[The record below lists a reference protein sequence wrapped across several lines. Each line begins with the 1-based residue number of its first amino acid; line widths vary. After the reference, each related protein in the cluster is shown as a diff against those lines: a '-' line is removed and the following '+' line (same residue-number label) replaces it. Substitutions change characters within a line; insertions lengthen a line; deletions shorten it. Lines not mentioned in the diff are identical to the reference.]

1 MTIPGRGGRPRKWLS
16 DADRVRA
23 HRARQRGDVEP
34 PTFEEMSAG
43 DDELAHALRRH
54 GELEVELADARRDVR
69 WLEHELAETEEKSAQ
84 LDSELRALRT
94 DREELLIQVTELNER
109 VRQLSSAR
117 LDTIRHEPTPLG
129 NRATRR
135 QAARQRRR

>member
-1 MTIPGRGGRPRKWLS
+1 MTIPGKGGRPRKWLS

-23 HRARQRGDVEP
+23 HRARKRGDVEP

-43 DDELAHALRRH
+43 DDELARVLRRQS
-54 GELEVELADARRDVR
+54 ELEVELADARQDVR
-69 WLEHELAETEEKSAQ
+69 WLEHELAETEAKAAQ

-94 DREELLIQVTELNER
+94 DRAELLIQVAELNER
-109 VRQLSSAR
+109 VRQLLSAR
-117 LDTIRHEPTPLG
+117 IDTTRHEPTPLG

-135 QAARQRRR
+135 RVARQRRR

>member
-1 MTIPGRGGRPRKWLS
+1 MTIPGKGGRPRKWLS

-34 PTFEEMSAG
+34 PTFEDLSAG
-43 DDELAHALRRH
+43 DDELAHSLRRQ
-54 GELEVELADARRDVR
+54 GEIEVELADARQDVR
-69 WLEHELAETEEKSAQ
+69 WLEHELAETEAKSAQ

-94 DREELLIQVTELNER
+94 DRAELLIQVAELNER
-109 VRQLSSAR
+109 VRQLSSAQIN
-117 LDTIRHEPTPLG
+117 TPRHEPPPLG

-135 QAARQRRR
+135 QAARKRRR

>member
-1 MTIPGRGGRPRKWLS
+1 MTIPGKGGRPRKWLR

-34 PTFEEMSAG
+34 PTFEDLSAG
-43 DDELAHALRRH
+43 HDELAHALRRQ
-54 GELEVELADARRDVR
+54 GELEGELADARQDVR
-69 WLEHELAETEEKSAQ
+69 WLEHELAEMEAKSAQ

-94 DREELLIQVTELNER
+94 ERAELLIQVAELNER

-117 LDTIRHEPTPLG
+117 SDTPRHEPTPLG
-129 NRATRR
+129 NRATRP
-135 QAARQRRR
+135 QAARKRRR

>member
-1 MTIPGRGGRPRKWLS
+1 MTVPGKGGRPRKWLS
-16 DADRVRA
+16 NADRVRA

-43 DDELAHALRRH
+43 DDELAHALRRQC
-54 GELEVELADARRDVR
+54 ELEVELADARQDVR
-69 WLEHELAETEEKSAQ
+69 WLEHELAETEAKSAQ

-94 DREELLIQVTELNER
+94 DREELLVQVTELNER

-117 LDTIRHEPTPLG
+117 IDTPRVEPTPLG

>member
-1 MTIPGRGGRPRKWLS
+1 MTVPGKGGRPRKWLS

-43 DDELAHALRRH
+43 DDELAHALRRQR
-54 GELEVELADARRDVR
+54 ELEVELADARQDVR
-69 WLEHELAETEEKSAQ
+69 WLEHELAEAEAKSAQ
-84 LDSELRALRT
+84 LDSDLRAVHT
-94 DREELLIQVTELNER
+94 EREELLIQVTELNDR

-117 LDTIRHEPTPLG
+117 VDTQRLEPTPLG

-135 QAARQRRR
+135 RIARRRRR